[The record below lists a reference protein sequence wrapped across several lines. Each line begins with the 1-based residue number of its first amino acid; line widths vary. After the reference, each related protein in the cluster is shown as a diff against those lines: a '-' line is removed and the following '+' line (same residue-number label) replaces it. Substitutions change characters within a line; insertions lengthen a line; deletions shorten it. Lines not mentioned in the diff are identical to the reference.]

1 MLKPKSRWWLFFPL
15 LALGMD
21 ELIMAAAGQQKVD
34 HAKVSHA
41 CTNSG
46 RHFQA
51 VGEVKTSGAA
61 VPEKPGI
68 RVTADKRIEGIVGA
82 SALFENNVIW
92 EQDDLII
99 NADQLIY
106 QNGLLSASQGI
117 KLQSKQGKLS
127 ARSLSYYLASRNGFL
142 RDFSYIRAYSTI
154 PFQAEGESLL
164 IESPRRYQFRNVR
177 ANTCDQGD
185 DSWYIE
191 AKQIDLKQDKQVGV
205 AKHARFIFKGVPV
218 FYIPW
223 LDFPLDGRRK
233 SGFLL
238 PIIGFNSTNGLQ
250 LAIPYYLNLAPN
262 YDVTLTPHYYSRNGL
277 ALEGEFRY
285 LLPTLSGKLSSG
297 YFFEDKK
304 NRHDHLPRHRY
315 YLDFFHHQSILPH
328 LRWEVNF
335 HQVSDDDYYRDYHGG
350 VSSSQQNN
358 LKRETWL
365 MYQKEIAG
373 GPLSLSLHWQHD
385 QILHNSDNAP
395 FIEEAYRLEPELR
408 LRWFRLFANQVN
420 VNVEGGISNF
430 KHPYQ
435 QTGIRS
441 FFYPSVTWNFASRYA
456 YIRPRLGVHL
466 SHYALDHYWHVDE
479 QGDRLILPKRHY
491 SRVVPIAS
499 VDSGLFLERDVAFKD
514 RVYRQTLEPRF
525 FYVYIPYRNQLSL
538 PSFDSEKSSQLF
550 SGLFREN
557 RFTGQD
563 KINQAN
569 DLVYG
574 LTSRIYDRVTGQ
586 QRLHMG
592 FAQRIHLGR
601 DKEEESKAKGGHS
614 RYRKPDTVLFSEGK
628 ITDRID
634 FQAEYYHDDYPK
646 HNWYALDLSYQP
658 ELGRVLNIRYRYDD
672 HHNDVSKVNKKA
684 SQDFDLS
691 FQWPIGRNYSI
702 AARYDYSLS
711 EHKALD
717 EHLDLE
723 YISPCRCWGV
733 GIMGEAYLTDYNKR
747 RKGFF
752 VQFNFRGFGSVG
764 TNRAIRELT
773 EIVPGYYPIQERLRK
788 YEIQ

>member
-1 MLKPKSRWWLFFPL
+1 MLKPKSRWGSFFPL
-15 LALGMD
+15 LALGMG
-21 ELIMAAAGQQKVD
+21 MAATEQGKVD
-34 HAKVSHA
+34 HVKVSHA

-51 VGEVKTSGAA
+51 VGKVKTSGAV
-61 VPEKPGI
+61 VPEKSGV
-68 RVTADKRIEGIVGA
+68 RVTADKRIEGIVGE
-82 SALFENNVIW
+82 SALFENNVIL

-99 NADQLIY
+99 NADQLLY

-127 ARSLSYYLASRNGFL
+127 ARSLSYHLAHHNGFL
-142 RDFSYIRAYSTI
+142 RDFSYVRAYGAI
-154 PFQAEGESLL
+154 PFQAEGKDLL
-164 IESPRRYQFRNVR
+164 IKSPKHYQFRNVR

-205 AKHARFIFKGVPV
+205 AKHARFIFKGIPI

-233 SGFLL
+233 SGFLF
-238 PIIGFNSTNGLQ
+238 PIIGFNSTNGVQ

-262 YDVTLTPHYYSRNGL
+262 YDVTLTPHYYSRDGL
-277 ALEGEFRY
+277 ELESEFRY
-285 LLPTLSGKLSSG
+285 LLPTLSGELSSS
-297 YFFEDKK
+297 YFFDDKK
-304 NRHDHLPRHRY
+304 NRRDHLPKHRY
-315 YLDFFHHQSILPH
+315 SLDFVHHQSILPH
-328 LRWEVNF
+328 LRWGVNF
-335 HQVSDDDYYRDYHGG
+335 HQVSDNDYYRDYHGG
-350 VSSSQQNN
+350 VSPSQQNN

-365 MYQKEIAG
+365 MYQKEIAR
-373 GPLSLSLHWQHD
+373 GPLSLSLHWRHD

-408 LRWFRLFANQVN
+408 LRWFRLFDNQAN

-430 KHPYQ
+430 EHPYQ

-456 YIRPRLGVHL
+456 YVRPRLGVHL

-479 QGDRLILPKRHY
+479 QGNRLILPKRHY

-499 VDSGLFLERDVAFKD
+499 IDSGLFLERDVTFKGQ
-514 RVYRQTLEPRF
+514 VYRQTLEPRL
-525 FYVYIPYRNQLSL
+525 FYVYIPYRNQRNL
-538 PSFDSEKSSQLF
+538 PSFDSKKSSQLF

-563 KINQAN
+563 KINQAS

-574 LTSRIYDRVTGQ
+574 LTSRIYNKATGR
-586 QRLHMG
+586 QRLHVG
-592 FAQRIHLGR
+592 FAQRIHLRRDKGEENKEKNGR
-601 DKEEESKAKGGHS
+601 DRH
-614 RYRKPDTVLFSEGK
+614 RKRDTVLFSEGSVTNK
-628 ITDRID
+628 TDL
-634 FQAEYYHDDYPK
+634 QAEYYHDDYPK
-646 HNWYALDLSYQP
+646 RNWYALNLSYQP

-684 SQDFDLS
+684 SQDFDVS
-691 FQWPIGRNYSI
+691 FQWPIGRDYSI

-717 EHLDLE
+717 ERLGLE
-723 YISPCRCWGV
+723 YTSPCRCWGASIV
-733 GIMGEAYLTDYNKR
+733 GETYLTDYNKR
-747 RKGFF
+747 RKSFF
-752 VQFNFRGFGSVG
+752 VQFNFRGFGGVG
-764 TNRAIRELT
+764 ANRAMRELK
-773 EIVPGYYPIQERLRK
+773 EVVPGYYPIQERLRK